1 MYTVPQDSTTKLH
14 FQLNNSLYLQ
24 FNALESF
31 LALSGYNL
39 ALGHRFL
46 IIANLVFLIS
56 LCLSD
61 YNFMSSFIPRDCA
74 SLAITEME
82 NRKRLQKKG
91 QRNKVFMSPR
101 DGYRSRSLKY
111 CNPVPAK
118 SKCKYTEEMSA
129 LINPAGKTHI
139 IEVVLYHLVPSQCI
153 TATYRYPGNPHS
165 S

>member
-1 MYTVPQDSTTKLH
+1 
-14 FQLNNSLYLQ
+14 
-24 FNALESF
+24 
-31 LALSGYNL
+31 
-39 ALGHRFL
+39 
-46 IIANLVFLIS
+46 
-56 LCLSD
+56 
-61 YNFMSSFIPRDCA
+61 
-74 SLAITEME
+74 
-82 NRKRLQKKG
+82 
-91 QRNKVFMSPR
+91 MSPR

-165 S
+165 SYHRRQTPQGQRGNSNHSWLCQAKYLHSCGFCFSTYNAQQAVTFTSSPACLWILSGSW